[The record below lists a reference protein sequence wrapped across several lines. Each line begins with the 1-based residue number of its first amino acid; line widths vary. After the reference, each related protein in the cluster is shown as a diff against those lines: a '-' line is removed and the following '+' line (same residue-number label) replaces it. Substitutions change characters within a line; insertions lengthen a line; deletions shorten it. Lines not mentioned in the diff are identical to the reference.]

1 MSPRNFE
8 KVSKTPLTLDQ
19 RVMDAPNL
27 WYAFTTI
34 VGLDRLFSYT
44 ARGITDNTAKHG
56 EARVDKTTPDTTPP
70 SI

>member
-8 KVSKTPLTLDQ
+8 KVSKTPLVLDQ

-44 ARGITDNTAKHG
+44 AKEIQDNAVKHG
-56 EARVDKTTPDTTPP
+56 EARVDETTPDK
-70 SI
+70 

>member
-8 KVSKTPLTLDQ
+8 KVSKTPLVLDQ

-44 ARGITDNTAKHG
+44 ARDITDNIAKHG
-56 EARVDKTTPDTTPP
+56 EARVDQTTPDNT
-70 SI
+70 